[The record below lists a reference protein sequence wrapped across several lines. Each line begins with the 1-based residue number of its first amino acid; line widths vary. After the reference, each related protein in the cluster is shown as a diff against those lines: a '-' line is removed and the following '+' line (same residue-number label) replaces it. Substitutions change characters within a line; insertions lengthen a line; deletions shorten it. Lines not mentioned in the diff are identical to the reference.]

1 MLGFEEEDEGSAEVN
16 SSMLLHLN
24 NRNRMK
30 FESANI
36 TKGFFVSESLEE
48 DYASSPSPTRPQI
61 EETTQLHAGQKQ
73 PHSR

>member
-24 NRNRMK
+24 TRNRMK

-61 EETTQLHAGQKQ
+61 EETTRRKRKQ
-73 PHSR
+73 GAFK